1 MKKNINLEALYQE
14 AAQGNHPAVD
24 RTEQVHL
31 LGQYVGT
38 LSQVLQDAGFKVA
51 HEVLAFTPQANLKMT
66 IDGDTHDFQL
76 TIPDKGADLSNKLVV
91 SGNAD
96 GSLREFTIYNDDGSI
111 PITRFEDM
119 SMTLAK
125 HLAVECGR
133 KVYQQQQHIMR
144 LADLARYTV

>member
-1 MKKNINLEALYQE
+1 MKTINLEALYHE
-14 AAQGNHPAVD
+14 AAQGAHPAVD
-24 RTEQVHL
+24 RTAQVHL

-38 LSQVLQDAGFKVA
+38 LVQVLQNSGFTVA
-51 HEVLAFTPQANLKMT
+51 HELLTFTPQANLKLT

-76 TIPDKGADLSNKLVV
+76 TIPDSGSGLSNKLVV

-119 SMTLAK
+119 SVMLAE

-133 KVYQQQQHIMR
+133 KIYQQQEHVLRM
-144 LADLARYTV
+144 AELARYTV